1 MDVDTKEELID
12 KVIAM
17 KYLTEM
23 SLDYHNNQQ
32 GRRNSRLWD
41 KLSDPTYVG
50 SNAGQHDSFGA
61 AADIQ
66 EL

>member
-1 MDVDTKEELID
+1 
-12 KVIAM
+12 M
-17 KYLTEM
+17 KYQTEM
-23 SLDYHNNQQ
+23 SLNYHNNQQ